1 MVKLTDGVKKI
12 FEEKKDPVACIATVD
27 MEGKPNLGCKGTLGV
42 LDDEH
47 LWYVE
52 SYGKKTYGNI
62 QKNPQVAVTIASRD
76 KLEGYQIKGKAELA
90 TDGPLYERA
99 VKVMEELSRILG
111 QPLPKPVAGVK
122 IKVEEIYS
130 LTPGPTA
137 GEKIA

>member
-1 MVKLTDGVKKI
+1 M
-12 FEEKKDPVACIATVD
+12 
-27 MEGKPNLGCKGTLGV
+27 
-42 LDDEH
+42 
-47 LWYVE
+47 
-52 SYGKKTYGNI
+52 

-99 VKVMEELSRILG
+99 VNVMEELSRILG